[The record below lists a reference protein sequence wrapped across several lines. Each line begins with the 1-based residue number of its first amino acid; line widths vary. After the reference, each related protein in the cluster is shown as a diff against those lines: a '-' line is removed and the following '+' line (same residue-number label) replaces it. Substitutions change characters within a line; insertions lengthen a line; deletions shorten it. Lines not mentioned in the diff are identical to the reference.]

1 MSIQINLFFYTLC
14 DVSDK
19 VAHSALVINFDG
31 IRKVC
36 LFLTR
41 MSEKIRNSLGSYS
54 WCRPIPR
61 HHPAIL

>member
-54 WCRPIPR
+54 
-61 HHPAIL
+61 